1 MSKTMFVPVQ
11 EHPLFEQVQ
20 KRMGRVPNMT
30 KVMANSDAVL
40 EGYLG
45 LMGALKG
52 GTLPGPTS
60 ERIALTVGASNECG
74 YCVAAHTFAGKR
86 VAKLSDAEVEAAK
99 AGTSEDPKEAAAV
112 QFARELTESR
122 GKADPA
128 AALAAGWTEEQV
140 LEIVALVALQTLT
153 NYVNKVAQTEN
164 DWPAA

>member
-1 MSKTMFVPVQ
+1 MITPV
-11 EHPLFEQVQ
+11 ENAPLLDEVR

-30 KVMANSDAVL
+30 KVMANAPVVL

-45 LMGALKG
+45 LSGALKK
-52 GTLPGPTS
+52 GTLPAATS
-60 ERIALTVGASNECG
+60 ERIALTVGAANDCG
-74 YCVAAHTFAGKR
+74 YCVAAHTFTGKR

-99 AGTSEDPKEAAAV
+99 QGTSSDAKEAAAV
-112 QFARELTESR
+112 GFARELTESR

-128 AALAAGWTEEQV
+128 AALAAGWTQEQV

-153 NYVNKVAQTEN
+153 NYVNKVGETEN

>member
-1 MSKTMFVPVQ
+1 MFAPVQ
-11 EHPLFEQVQ
+11 DHPLFDEVQ
-20 KRMGRVPNMT
+20 RRMGRVPNMT
-30 KVMANSDAVL
+30 RVMANSSAVL

-45 LMGALKG
+45 LMGALKKAS
-52 GTLPGPTS
+52 LPGPTS
-60 ERIALTVGASNECG
+60 ERIALTVGASNDCG

-86 VAKLSDAEVEAAK
+86 VARLSDSEVEAAK
-99 AGTSEDPKEAAAV
+99 EGTSADPKEAAAV
-112 QFARELTESR
+112 AFARELTESR

-128 AALAAGWTEEQV
+128 AVLAAGWSEEQV

>member
-1 MSKTMFVPVQ
+1 MITPVEQ
-11 EHPLFEQVQ
+11 APLLDEVR

-30 KVMANSDAVL
+30 KVMANSSAVL

-45 LMGALKG
+45 LSGALKK
-52 GTLPGPTS
+52 GTLPPATS
-60 ERIALTVGASNECG
+60 ERIALTVGAANDCG
-74 YCVAAHTFAGKR
+74 YCVAAHTFTGKR

-99 AGTSEDPKEAAAV
+99 QGTSADAKEAAAV
-112 QFARELTESR
+112 AFARELTESR

-128 AALAAGWTEEQV
+128 EALAAGWTQEQV

-153 NYVNKVAQTEN
+153 NYVNKVGETEN

>member
-1 MSKTMFVPVQ
+1 MITPIDNA
-11 EHPLFEQVQ
+11 PLLDEVK

-30 KVMANSDAVL
+30 KVMANAPVVL

-45 LMGALKG
+45 LSGALKK
-52 GTLPGPTS
+52 GTLPTPTS
-60 ERIALTVGASNECG
+60 ERIALTVGAANDCE
-74 YCVAAHTFAGKR
+74 YCVAAHTFTGKR

-99 AGTSEDPKEAAAV
+99 VGTSADPKEAAAV
-112 QFARELTESR
+112 AFARELTESR

-128 AALAAGWTEEQV
+128 AALAAGWTQEQV

-153 NYVNKVAQTEN
+153 NYVNKVGETEN

>member
-1 MSKTMFVPVQ
+1 MFEPVQ
-11 EHPLFEQVQ
+11 DHPLFGQVRQ
-20 KRMGRVPNMT
+20 RLGRVPNMT

-40 EGYLG
+40 TGYLG
-45 LMGALKG
+45 LMGALKD
-52 GTLPGPTS
+52 GTLPAPTS
-60 ERIALTVGASNECG
+60 ERIALTVGASNDCG

-99 AGTSEDPKEAAAV
+99 QGSSADPKEAAAV
-112 QFARELTESR
+112 AFARELTETR

-128 AALAAGWTEEQV
+128 AVLAAGWSEEQV

-153 NYVNKVAQTEN
+153 NYVNKVARTEN

>member
-1 MSKTMFVPVQ
+1 MFAPVQ
-11 EHPLFEQVQ
+11 DHPLFDQVQ
-20 KRMGRVPNMT
+20 QRMGRVPNMT
-30 KVMANSDAVL
+30 KVMANSTPVL

-45 LMGALKG
+45 LMGALKKAS
-52 GTLPGPTS
+52 LPGPTS

-99 AGTSEDPKEAAAV
+99 AGTSEDAKEAAAV
-112 QFARELTESR
+112 AFARELTESR

-128 AALAAGWTEEQV
+128 EALAAGWTEEQV

>member
-1 MSKTMFVPVQ
+1 MFG
-11 EHPLFEQVQ
+11 QVRQ
-20 KRMGRVPNMT
+20 RLGRVPNMT

-40 EGYLG
+40 TGYLG
-45 LMGALKG
+45 LMGALKD
-52 GTLPGPTS
+52 GTLPAPTS
-60 ERIALTVGASNECG
+60 ERIALTVGASNDCG

-99 AGTSEDPKEAAAV
+99 QGSSADPKEAAAV
-112 QFARELTESR
+112 AFARELTETR

-128 AALAAGWTEEQV
+128 AVLAAGWSEEQV

-153 NYVNKVAQTEN
+153 NYVNKVARTEN

>member
-1 MSKTMFVPVQ
+1 MITPI
-11 EHPLFEQVQ
+11 ENAPLLDEVK

-30 KVMANSDAVL
+30 KVMANAPVVL

-45 LMGALKG
+45 LYGALKKG
-52 GTLPGPTS
+52 ALPAQTS
-60 ERIALTVGASNECG
+60 ERIALTVGAANDCG
-74 YCVAAHTFAGKR
+74 YCVAAHTFTGKR

-99 AGTSEDPKEAAAV
+99 GGTSADPKEAAAV
-112 QFARELTESR
+112 AFARELTESR

-128 AALAAGWTEEQV
+128 AALAAGWTQEQV

-153 NYVNKVAQTEN
+153 NYVNKVGETEN